1 MKPRTVFNKGEN
13 SISSTDRFLFPN
25 IANSNCS
32 SKRPRNN
39 RKVSKIFIMKFN
51 LIFRYCPDSFLGP
64 FLKGK
69 IDSWESFQLQLT
81 SKVKKQGSKP
91 TYPTLLALRNSLR
104 EMTRKKISPEEKMQ
118 IFRDTLDSYY
128 VKNENEGFEYPDME
142 GDDLFFRGS
151 EGEISK

>member
-1 MKPRTVFNKGEN
+1 M
-13 SISSTDRFLFPN
+13 
-25 IANSNCS
+25 
-32 SKRPRNN
+32 
-39 RKVSKIFIMKFN
+39 
-51 LIFRYCPDSFLGP
+51 GP

-91 TYPTLLALRNSLR
+91 TYPTLLALRNTLR